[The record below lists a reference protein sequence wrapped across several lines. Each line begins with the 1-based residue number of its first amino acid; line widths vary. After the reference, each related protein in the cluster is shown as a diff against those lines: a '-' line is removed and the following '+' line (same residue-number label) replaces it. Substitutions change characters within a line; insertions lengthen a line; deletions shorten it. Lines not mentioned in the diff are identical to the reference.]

1 MSATAFAIVMAAAVL
16 HALWNA
22 LVKAAGD
29 RGLILALIASGHVI
43 LGGVAALF
51 LPLPEPAAW
60 PYLVASTI
68 IHWLYYF
75 LIFHAYRLADLSLVY
90 PISRGVA
97 PVLVGLGGAF
107 WLGEVLP
114 GMAWAGIFAVS
125 LGVVLVAWHSLLNRT
140 SAPSVLIALATGA
153 TIATYSVVDGAGVR
167 QTGESLSYIAW
178 LFLLEGLVVVWLFA
192 RRPRAFLQMSRR
204 NWLIGLA
211 GGLASATAYGLA
223 IHAKTLAPV
232 GLVSA
237 LRETSVVIA
246 AGIGVIWLHERP
258 WKPRVAA
265 AVIVAMGIVLIALV

>member
-1 MSATAFAIVMAAAVL
+1 MSATAFAIVMSAAVL

-29 RGLILALIASGHVI
+29 RGMILALIATGHVI
-43 LGGVAALF
+43 LGGIAALF
-51 LPLPEPAAW
+51 LPLPEPASW
-60 PYLVASTI
+60 PYIVASTI

-75 LIFHAYRLADLSLVY
+75 LIFHAYRMADLSLVY
-90 PISRGVA
+90 PISRGIA

-114 GMAWAGIFAVS
+114 GQAWAGVFAVS
-125 LGVVLVAWHSLLNRT
+125 MGVVLVSWHAMFSRA

-153 TIATYSVVDGAGVR
+153 TIAAYSVVDGAGVR
-167 QTGESLSYIAW
+167 LSGGSLSYIAW
-178 LFLLEGLVVVWLFA
+178 LFLLEGCVVIWLVS
-192 RRPRAFLQMSRR
+192 RRPLDFLRMGRR
-204 NWLIGLA
+204 GLMIGLA
-211 GGLASATAYGLA
+211 GGAASATAYGLA

-246 AGIGVIWLHERP
+246 AGIGVIWFGERP
-258 WKPRVAA
+258 WKPRLLAA
-265 AVIVAMGIVLIALV
+265 AIVACGIGLIALI

>member
-1 MSATAFAIVMAAAVL
+1 MSATAFAIVMSAAVL

-29 RGLILALIASGHVI
+29 RGLILALIATGHVL
-43 LGGVAALF
+43 LGGIAALF
-51 LPLPEPAAW
+51 LPLPDVASW

-97 PVLVGLGGAF
+97 PVLVGIGGAV

-125 LGVVLVAWHSLLNRT
+125 LGVLLVAWHSLLSRT

-153 TIATYSVVDGAGVR
+153 TIAAYSVVDGAGVR
-167 QTGESLSYIAW
+167 LSGGSLSYIAW
-178 LFLLEGLVVVWLFA
+178 LFILEGLVVIWLFA
-192 RRPRAFLQMSRR
+192 RRPRAFIQMSGRT
-204 NWLIGLA
+204 WLIGLA
-211 GGLASATAYGLA
+211 GGVASATAYGLA

-246 AGIGVIWLHERP
+246 AGIGVIWLGERP
-258 WKPRVAA
+258 WRPRVLA
-265 AVIVAMGIVLIALV
+265 AVIVAVGVALIALV

>member
-1 MSATAFAIVMAAAVL
+1 MSTTAFALVMSAAVL

-29 RGLILALIASGHVI
+29 RGMILALIATGHVI

-51 LPLPEPAAW
+51 LPLPDLASW
-60 PYLVASTI
+60 PFIVASTI

-75 LIFHAYRLADLSLVY
+75 LIFHAYRMADLSLVY
-90 PISRGVA
+90 PISRGIA

-114 GMAWAGIFAVS
+114 GQAWAGVFAVS
-125 LGVVLVAWHSLLNRT
+125 LGVVLVSWHSMFSRAA
-140 SAPSVLIALATGA
+140 APSVLIALATGA
-153 TIATYSVVDGAGVR
+153 TIAAYSVVDGAGVR
-167 QTGESLSYIAW
+167 LSGGSLSYIAW
-178 LFLLEGLVVVWLFA
+178 LFLLEGFVVLWLVA
-192 RRPRAFLQMSRR
+192 RRPMAFLRMGRR
-204 NWLIGLA
+204 ALLIGLA
-211 GGLASATAYGLA
+211 GGAASATAYGLA

-246 AGIGVIWLHERP
+246 AAIGVLWFGERP
-258 WKPRVAA
+258 WKPRLLAA
-265 AVIVAMGIVLIALV
+265 AIVAGGIGLIALI